1 MSNILSYI
9 NPFSDNFLGKKI
21 IELLGDLLQSLFVP
35 KQESFLKFQNVFKEK
50 LGFIDSIK
58 VGIDSIKN
66 MINNVE
72 SLPKFSIDI
81 NSKYYRGE
89 LTVIDLAWY
98 SQYKT
103 YGDLVITGFVYVFFF
118 WRIFVHIPNIIH
130 GLSSVGEVTTD
141 IRESKEINSPWYIKG
156 QRNLFK

>member
-1 MSNILSYI
+1 MLSYI

-58 VGIDSIKN
+58 YSIESIKN
-66 MINNVE
+66 MLNNIE
-72 SLPKFSIDI
+72 SVPKMTLNID
-81 NSKYYRGE
+81 SKYYKGE
-89 LTVIDLAWY
+89 LTVVDLAWY

-118 WRIFVHIPNIIH
+118 LRLWNHISNIIN
-130 GLSSVGEVTTD
+130 GVSSFGGTGSDVITKHLD
-141 IRESKEINSPWYIKG
+141 
-156 QRNLFK
+156 